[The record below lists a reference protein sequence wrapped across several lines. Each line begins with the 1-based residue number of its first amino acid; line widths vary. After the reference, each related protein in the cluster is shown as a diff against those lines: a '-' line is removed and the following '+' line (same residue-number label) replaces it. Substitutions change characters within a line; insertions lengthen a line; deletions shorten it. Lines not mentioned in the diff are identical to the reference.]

1 MNETQ
6 ENQTATASFAFFRAN
21 MYIQPTNFFR
31 LIENSIGENMIRST
45 LALLV
50 VLLVGLGCD
59 SGVPASPTP
68 ELYERLGG
76 QEVVTASVESFYSM
90 LKADPVMWRTFE
102 GVFTDESGTRAN
114 RFKEMMRG
122 LICYMA
128 DGGCW
133 YVGLSMHVAHSHMD
147 ISETEFDAMMTH
159 LDRALQVN
167 NVSQTERGEMI
178 SLFNEM
184 KSDIVN

>member
-1 MNETQ
+1 
-6 ENQTATASFAFFRAN
+6 
-21 MYIQPTNFFR
+21 
-31 LIENSIGENMIRST
+31 MIRST

-50 VLLVGLGCD
+50 VLLTALGCD

-76 QEVVTASVESFYSM
+76 QEVVVASVESFYTM
-90 LKADPVMWRTFE
+90 LKADPMMWRTFE
-102 GVFTDESGTRAN
+102 GVFTDESGARAN

-133 YVGLSMHVAHSHMD
+133 YVGLSMHVAHAHMD
-147 ISETEFDAMMTH
+147 ITEAEYDAMMTH
-159 LDRALQVN
+159 LDRALQTN
-167 NVSQTERGEMI
+167 NVAEAERGEVLA
-178 SLFNEM
+178 LFNEM